1 MAIPYI
7 IKGILGGMM
16 TPRPAA
22 VATTAPENS
31 LSYPRE
37 KDWNGHGTYC
47 GAGCGA
53 GTGDRTIEQAGSD
66 DGTGDPPGTC
76 PSK

>member
-1 MAIPYI
+1 MPAMNSLPMEAPVAIPYI

-37 KDWNGHGTYC
+37 RR
-47 GAGCGA
+47 
-53 GTGDRTIEQAGSD
+53 TGMVMAPTAAQVAVPEPEIA
-66 DGTGDPPGTC
+66 P
-76 PSK
+76 